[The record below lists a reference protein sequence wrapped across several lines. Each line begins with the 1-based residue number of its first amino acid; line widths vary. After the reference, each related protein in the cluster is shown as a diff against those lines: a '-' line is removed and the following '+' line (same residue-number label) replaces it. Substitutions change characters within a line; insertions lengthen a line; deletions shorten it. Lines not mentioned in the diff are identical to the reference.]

1 MQKIARF
8 RDFNDFEILSNVIEM
23 LTYLNET
30 SLES

>member
-8 RDFNDFEILSNVIEM
+8 RDFNDFEILNNVIKM
-23 LTYLNET
+23 LIYLSET